1 MQKAPNHK
9 LYPIS
14 SCPDKIKIKHEAI
27 AVTIIRKLLVELLCF
42 GSIPNPEKAGFVII
56 PPPIP
61 NEEETIP
68 AIILIETTYDKFFL
82 TLTITSDVKLGIK
95 LFFYLYVHK
104 LYQLNILQ
112 NIMLFRHKLKSKANK
127 KKNIF

>member
-1 MQKAPNHK
+1 MQKAPSHK

-14 SCPDKIKIKHEAI
+14 SCPDNIKIKEEAI

-42 GSIPNPEKAGFVII
+42 GSIPNPEKTGLVII

-68 AIILIETTYDKFFL
+68 AIILIDTTYVKFL
-82 TLTITSDVKLGIK
+82 STLSITSDVKLGIN
-95 LFFYLYVHK
+95 FFF
-104 LYQLNILQ
+104 IG
-112 NIMLFRHKLKSKANK
+112 FA
-127 KKNIF
+127 F